1 MEQIVES
8 ITEYGLNT
16 VIIAFL
22 INAVT
27 AIFKIPIKILAKKLD
42 DYTKVTRFIVFL
54 PIMFGFILTFCY
66 EKYIIGNF
74 IFNREFVT
82 LWLTS
87 SSLSLTFYAIY
98 EKLFPAKK
106 ALDEESVS
114 EEQALKNIK
123 KTLDRIIEKNEKNK
137 SIENLQPEKKE
148 INKII
153 LKGKNIGEVKTEK

>member
-1 MEQIVES
+1 M
-8 ITEYGLNT
+8 
-16 VIIAFL
+16 
-22 INAVT
+22 
-27 AIFKIPIKILAKKLD
+27 
-42 DYTKVTRFIVFL
+42 
-54 PIMFGFILTFCY
+54 
-66 EKYIIGNF
+66 
-74 IFNREFVT
+74 
-82 LWLTS
+82 WLTS

-123 KTLDRIIEKNEKNK
+123 KTLDMIIEKNEKNK

>member
-54 PIMFGFILTFCY
+54 PIKRVKNLVVKGKT
-66 EKYIIGNF
+66 
-74 IFNREFVT
+74 NRNI
-82 LWLTS
+82 
-87 SSLSLTFYAIY
+87 LSLYI
-98 EKLFPAKK
+98 
-106 ALDEESVS
+106 
-114 EEQALKNIK
+114 
-123 KTLDRIIEKNEKNK
+123 
-137 SIENLQPEKKE
+137 
-148 INKII
+148 
-153 LKGKNIGEVKTEK
+153 

>member
-54 PIMFGFILTFCY
+54 PIIFGFILTFCY

-106 ALDEESVS
+106 ALDDESVS
-114 EEQALKNIK
+114 EKQALKNIK
-123 KTLDRIIEKNEKNK
+123 KTLDMIIEKNK
-137 SIENLQPEKKE
+137 SVENLQTEKKE

-153 LKGKNIGEVKTEK
+153 LKGKNSGEVKTEK